1 MSDKPPGWSPARVVA
16 VTVLLAVP
24 FVATLW
30 LGLYSRMT
38 PDFIGIPFFYWY
50 LLLWVPITAILTGI
64 AYVLTAQVDR
74 ARHAHRVRQA
84 PQAQRN
90 EEDGQ

>member
-1 MSDKPPGWSPARVVA
+1 MSDKPPGWTPARVVA

-30 LGLYSRMT
+30 VGSYARMT
-38 PDFIGIPFFYWY
+38 PTLIGIPFFYWY
-50 LLLWVPITAILTGI
+50 LMLWVPITAILTGI
-64 AYVLTAQVDR
+64 AYVLTSRVDR
-74 ARHAHRVRQA
+74 ARHEQRV
-84 PQAQRN
+84 QRARGN